1 MKKKRFR
8 AALAVALV
16 AAAGLC
22 CYETYQDY
30 KADKESDL
38 VMQNIEVLTD
48 DDTSS
53 SDWYLHNFKCEF
65 EVTSEAQ
72 ANAIV
77 KFLGISASV
86 GAKVNLS
93 NATQYFNHE
102 KKHGF
107 GPCERGDQVTCN
119 DILLLIASKI

>member
-22 CYETYQDY
+22 SYETYQDY

>member
-1 MKKKRFR
+1 MKRRKIK
-8 AALAVALV
+8 ATLAVALV

-22 CYETYQDY
+22 SYGTYQDY
-30 KADKESDL
+30 KADKESNL
-38 VMQNIEVLTD
+38 VMQNIEVLTE

-53 SDWYLHNFKCEF
+53 SDWYLHNFECEF

-86 GAKVNLS
+86 GAKVDLS

-107 GPCERGDQVTCN
+107 GPCEKGNQVTCN
-119 DILLLIASKI
+119 DILLLISSKI